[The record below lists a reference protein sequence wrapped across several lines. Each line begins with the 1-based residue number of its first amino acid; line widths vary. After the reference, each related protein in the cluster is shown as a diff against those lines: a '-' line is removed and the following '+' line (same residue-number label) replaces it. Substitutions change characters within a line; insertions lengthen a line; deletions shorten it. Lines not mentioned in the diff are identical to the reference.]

1 MNWGNRCPSPTE
13 PFWGLTRLVRGKPR
27 EGALTLSVLRSVS
40 AASYHMTEGLC
51 LHRVEKVRAKQGWAQ
66 DSTVSLMLHAWKF
79 SGGTWKCVTRRQPRR
94 PFCHGVSHRTNVS
107 FLCEHPKCSDIS
119 SFRLLLFYLHQEW
132 VHPGVWGHVRSEE
145 TVAQDTCALVWRCP
159 SLRWP
164 TADSSLT
171 PSLKCSLQ
179 DKFQCVALGFHLS
192 SSLIKYL

>member
-1 MNWGNRCPSPTE
+1 MESPEKGPWRSACCGQSARPPITWPKGSAYTEWRKLEPSRAE
-13 PFWGLTRLVRGKPR
+13 Q
-27 EGALTLSVLRSVS
+27 SVS
-40 AASYHMTEGLC
+40 
-51 LHRVEKVRAKQGWAQ
+51 AQ